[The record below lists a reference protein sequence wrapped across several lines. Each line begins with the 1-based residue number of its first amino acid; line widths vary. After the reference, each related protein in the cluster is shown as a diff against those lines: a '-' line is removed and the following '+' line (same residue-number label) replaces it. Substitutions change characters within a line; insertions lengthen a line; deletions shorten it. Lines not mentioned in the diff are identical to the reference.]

1 MLIKKGNRFE
11 LYPHKVKYI
20 QRGEEYEQWALPNKE
35 WWTDFADR
43 WEHTEI
49 IEFVEVELTEE
60 QQARYEQIKYD
71 IPEAFREACIE
82 YILDGKF
89 PDEGVSCTITKL
101 QMLKNNMERRE
112 DIDVVADSAVIALM
126 DIDDVAEMLVY
137 ALQRIDE
144 LEARIDG

>member
-82 YILDGKF
+82 YILEGKF
-89 PDEGVSCTITKL
+89 PDGIAYPLTKIQLLKKDMEQNDDLNITAETAVYTA
-101 QMLKNNMERRE
+101 MDVD
-112 DIDVVADSAVIALM
+112 DI
-126 DIDDVAEMLVY
+126 AEMLVY
-137 ALQRIDE
+137 ALQKIDE
-144 LEARIDG
+144 LEAKIDG

>member
-1 MLIKKGNRFE
+1 MLTKKGNSFE
-11 LYPHKVKYI
+11 LYPYKVRYT
-20 QRGEEYEQWALPNKE
+20 QRGEEHEQWALPNKK

-49 IEFVEVELTEE
+49 LEFIEVELTEE
-60 QQARYEQIKYD
+60 QLARYEQIKYD
-71 IPEAFREACIE
+71 IPEAFREICIE
-82 YILDGKF
+82 YILEGKF
-89 PDEGVSCTITKL
+89 PDGIAYPLTKIQL
-101 QMLKNNMERRE
+101 LKKDMERRD

-137 ALQRIDE
+137 ALRKIDE

>member
-1 MLIKKGNRFE
+1 MLIKDGDCFR
-11 LYPHKVKYI
+11 LYPWKVRYRQHGQEI
-20 QRGEEYEQWALPNKE
+20 EQWALPSKE

-49 IEFVEVELTEE
+49 LEFIEVELTEE
-60 QQARYEQIKYD
+60 QLARFEQVKHG
-71 IPEAFREACIE
+71 IPEAFREVCVE

-101 QMLKNNMERRE
+101 QMLKNNMERKE
-112 DIDVVADSAVIALM
+112 DIDFVADSAVIALM

-137 ALQRIDE
+137 ALQKIDE